1 MPRSVFD
8 AVSGLLPPAPGR
20 LASRAA
26 ATVHALADIRR
37 APDMLATS
45 AGEFNLDVLAGDNA
59 LAPYKADN
67 AATDA
72 TSVGHVGERRNFTAT
87 SHAGSSARRQP
98 LGDFRILV
106 VLVSV
111 VTVRP
116 NRAHSARHDVELHVE
131 VTNRAASSYLNGRM
145 AGSLHRDRRSTRER
159 QIRKRRQR
167 LLSKYLRAALEG
179 WR

>member
-87 SHAGSSARRQP
+87 SHAGSSARRQTARRLSDSCRSCFRCHRP
-98 LGDFRILV
+98 VQSGAFCPSRCRTSCRGDKPG
-106 VLVSV
+106 SV
-111 VTVRP
+111 KLSKRMDGWIAPPRP
-116 NRAHSARHDVELHVE
+116 SINA
-131 VTNRAASSYLNGRM
+131 RAANSETSPT
-145 AGSLHRDRRSTRER
+145 APV
-159 QIRKRRQR
+159 
-167 LLSKYLRAALEG
+167 
-179 WR
+179 